1 MAHPSDYLGKGGIII
16 IDEDNG
22 AVSAPSG
29 KVFVAIQSTT
39 TGGTFTVKGSGL
51 YEYVDIDSASASNV
65 VKYINPATGEAYV
78 DEAAANGVSAGYFEV
93 VADAKTV
100 TIEVAAGQTVYG
112 RFTEVDATDSNAA
125 ILYLARA

>member
-1 MAHPSDYLGKGGIII
+1 MII
-16 IDEDNG
+16 IDENQG

-51 YEYVDIDSASASNV
+51 YEYVNIDAASATDV

-78 DEAAANGVSAGYFEV
+78 DEAAAAGVSAGYFEV
-93 VADAKTV
+93 VGDAKTV
-100 TIEVAAGQTVYG
+100 TIEITAGQTVYG

-125 ILYLARA
+125 ILYLARD